1 MFRYPLG
8 FSRLNIAIN
17 NGPFMVTF
25 HSYQRRHGSF
35 ERITGG
41 AGDASDLTLE
51 FLEISGKGM
60 GPHWYP
66 QNRFVEMSQNENSLV
81 DIYI

>member
-1 MFRYPLG
+1 
-8 FSRLNIAIN
+8 
-17 NGPFMVTF
+17 MVTF

-60 GPHWYP
+60 CPHWYS
-66 QNRFVEMSQNENSLV
+66 QNMCVEMSKNENSLV
-81 DIYI
+81 DIYIYNQIYVISQKPLIFRYE

>member
-1 MFRYPLG
+1 
-8 FSRLNIAIN
+8 
-17 NGPFMVTF
+17 MVTF

-51 FLEISGKGM
+51 SLEISGKGM

-81 DIYI
+81 DIYIYIIKYT

>member
-1 MFRYPLG
+1 
-8 FSRLNIAIN
+8 
-17 NGPFMVTF
+17 MVTF

-81 DIYI
+81 DIYIIKYT

>member
-1 MFRYPLG
+1 
-8 FSRLNIAIN
+8 
-17 NGPFMVTF
+17 MVTF

-81 DIYI
+81 DIYIYRYNQIYVISQKPLIFRYE